1 MSIFEEI
8 RDGCRQVA
16 EKATRLRLDEAR
28 LADYA
33 RDFPVAE
40 IGAATLDPATHYL
53 GHGKDTLAFVLAL
66 DAINFGS
73 GYFPHVRKRPGH
85 SGYFTMAA
93 GLNDWFQAEG
103 APSAARLAKLTQA
116 DCARIFGQDLGSPA
130 AAELMGLFAKALN
143 DLGALLLARFGGDA
157 AALVESAG
165 HRAEKLVAILRIM
178 PFFDDVEIWHGRKV
192 PFMKRAQLTAADLGL
207 AFERDGW
214 GRFDDLDQ
222 LTIFADNLVPHVL
235 RVDGILDYDPDL
247 AAHIDRG
254 DPLEVGSV
262 EEIEIR
268 AAAVHAVELLK
279 QRLHEAG
286 HRHVT
291 VDGPRLPAV
300 EPRPGRALQGDP
312 APPRPRRVLLGAV
325 DGSLLRR
332 ALSSAA
338 RQAREDREHEVAR
351 AAYEAA
357 LAVAVAPHEKAL
369 ALDGLADTLFF
380 VDDEEHRALELLD
393 EAIATCLPQPD
404 QDAPNDAATAYALAQ
419 LWYDKAIMLMMM
431 NKDEDALAVFDES
444 LRRFLER
451 ERRIMPASPIGTL
464 SSVSLLLGLCAR
476 SRPCLMACGASMKR
490 SPVATK

>member
-1 MSIFEEI
+1 MSIFQEI

-16 EKATRLRLDEAR
+16 EQATRLSLDEAR

-33 RDFPVAE
+33 RGFPIAE

-53 GHGKDTLAFVLAL
+53 GHGKDTLAFILVL

-73 GYFPHVRKRPGH
+73 GYFPHVRKRPRDLNSFH

-103 APSAARLAKLTQA
+103 APTAARLARLTQG
-116 DCARIFGQDLGSPA
+116 DCARIFGQDLGNPA
-130 AAELMGLFAKALN
+130 AAELMGLFARALN

-157 AALVESAG
+157 TALVESAG
-165 HRAEKLVAILRIM
+165 RRAEKLVAILRIM
-178 PFFDDVEIWHGRKV
+178 PFFDDVEIWHSRKV

-207 AFERDGW
+207 AFDRDGW

-286 HRHVT
+286 HRRIT
-291 VDGPRLPAV
+291 SMDL
-300 EPRPGRALQGDP
+300 DY
-312 APPRPRRVLLGAV
+312 LLWNRGQ
-325 DGSLLRR
+325 
-332 ALSSAA
+332 AA
-338 RQAREDREHEVAR
+338 R
-351 AAYEAA
+351 Y
-357 LAVAVAPHEKAL
+357 KAIPR
-369 ALDGLADTLFF
+369 
-380 VDDEEHRALELLD
+380 HRARG
-393 EAIATCLPQPD
+393 
-404 QDAPNDAATAYALAQ
+404 
-419 LWYDKAIMLMMM
+419 
-431 NKDEDALAVFDES
+431 VFY
-444 LRRFLER
+444 
-451 ERRIMPASPIGTL
+451 
-464 SSVSLLLGLCAR
+464 
-476 SRPCLMACGASMKR
+476 
-490 SPVATK
+490 